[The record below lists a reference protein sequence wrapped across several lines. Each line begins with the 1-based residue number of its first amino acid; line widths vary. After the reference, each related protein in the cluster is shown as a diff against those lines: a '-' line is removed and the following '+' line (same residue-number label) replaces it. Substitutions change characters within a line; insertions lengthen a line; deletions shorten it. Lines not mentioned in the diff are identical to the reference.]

1 MLNLKFGTD
10 NVVRLPRSPWSVG
23 CVSLENSLFLSLCAG
38 SLMRVSAEDYGL
50 LWGFCYLLSRLRC
63 PSLVLFFPLS
73 TPRGMLIND
82 CYSAITEIGGK
93 KEGHVTLNCTVGGG
107 AYVFRFHMWV
117 ECTFIIHLQWK
128 MSSATH
134 KEAKIWRYI
143 ALVVENNL

>member
-23 CVSLENSLFLSLCAG
+23 CVSLKNSLFLSLCAG
-38 SLMRVSAEDYGL
+38 SLMRVSAKDCGL

-82 CYSAITEIGGK
+82 CYSAITKVGGE
-93 KEGHVTLNCTVGGG
+93 KEGHVTLNCTVCVGCLCIQVPHVG
-107 AYVFRFHMWV
+107 
-117 ECTFIIHLQWK
+117 
-128 MSSATH
+128 
-134 KEAKIWRYI
+134 
-143 ALVVENNL
+143 

>member
-93 KEGHVTLNCTVGGG
+93 KEGHVTLNCTVCGGVLMCSG
-107 AYVFRFHMWV
+107 STCGLSVPLLFTYNGRCHLPHTRRQRFGG
-117 ECTFIIHLQWK
+117 I
-128 MSSATH
+128 
-134 KEAKIWRYI
+134 
-143 ALVVENNL
+143 